1 MKVGETGERPSAIGH
16 DATWARIAVEGSP
29 LGDQREAGQLYDVAK
44 VVIKP
49 MFHAAWRFT
58 VEGLEHVPA
67 DGPAILCPSHTSV
80 LDSFFLPAVL
90 PRRITYV
97 GKAEYMDSWKTKYLF
112 PALGMIPIDRTGGN
126 AAERALAA
134 AQRVLERGELFGIY
148 PEGTRSR
155 DGKLHKGHTG
165 PARLALRTGAPIIP
179 VGIIGARDIMPPNAS
194 FPRLLKPVTV
204 KFAPPVSV
212 ERYLDRADDRLV
224 LRQIIDEVMYEI
236 RNLTG
241 QEYVNEYANKRP
253 EPVPV
258 DAAQPA
264 GDERETAPADLSAGN
279 GKGDL
284 PEREAPAPEPAPRP
298 RGRSL
303 LGAEAGEDVPPRSSA
318 EVLSNPR
325 RRVREPSS
333 S

>member
-1 MKVGETGERPSAIGH
+1 M
-16 DATWARIAVEGSP
+16 
-29 LGDQREAGQLYDVAK
+29 GDQREAGQLYDVAK

-49 MFHAAWRFT
+49 MFHAAWRFN

-67 DGPAILCPSHTSV
+67 DGPAILCPCHTSV

-112 PALGMIPIDRTGGN
+112 PALGMIPIDRSGGN

-134 AQRVLERGELFGIY
+134 AQRVLDRGELFGIY

-179 VGIIGARDIMPPNAS
+179 VGIIGARDIMPPEAS

-204 KFAPPVSV
+204 KFAPPISV
-212 ERYLDRADDRLV
+212 ERYVDRADDRLV

-264 GDERETAPADLSAGN
+264 GDETEPAPVDPAAGN
-279 GKGDL
+279 GGAD
-284 PEREAPAPEPAPRP
+284 RPEPVAATGPRP
-298 RGRSL
+298 RGRIL
-303 LGAEAGEDVPPRSSA
+303 LGAEAGEAVPPRSSA
-318 EVLSNPR
+318 EVLANPR